1 MVRLRL
7 IRTGQD
13 EYRIEGL
20 DRGALEDVARI
31 LIRYVKDITKGGY
44 GAFRFARFLD
54 LIAAKNLERM
64 RIKKE
69 EPEVSPEQRYLNEI
83 KRKIRTCIKD
93 LKEDCSLTRYHAVD
107 TLGKIGPDAKAA
119 VPAII
124 KALKDDNALV
134 RGGATEA
141 LAEIAPYNR
150 DVVLAL
156 IEALKDK
163 EPQVRGAA
171 AKALSRIGPPAK
183 DAVPALVKSLGDK
196 HVRGRAA
203 LALWK
208 IGYRNPVPALI
219 MALEDDYATVRGE
232 AAEILGNIA
241 EVDDE
246 AASLALTRALVDK
259 DRWVRE
265 KAAEALEKINKTKSL
280 QLE

>member
-1 MVRLRL
+1 MGKMKLV
-7 IRTGQD
+7 RTGEN

-20 DRGALEDVARI
+20 DRGTLEDVAKI
-31 LIRYVKDITKGGY
+31 LIQVVKDARKKGY
-44 GAFRFARFLD
+44 GGFRFDPFLE
-54 LIAAKNLERM
+54 LIATSKIERM

-69 EPEVSPEQRYLNEI
+69 KPEVSPEQRYLNEI

-93 LKEDCSLTRYHAVD
+93 LKEDYSLARYHAVD

-124 KALKDDNALV
+124 RALKDDHALV
-134 RGGATEA
+134 RSGATEA
-141 LAEIAPYNR
+141 LAEIDPGNR

-156 IEALKDK
+156 IEALEDK

-171 AKALSRIGPPAK
+171 AEALSMIGPPAK
-183 DAVPALVKSLGDK
+183 NAVPALVKSLGDK

-219 MALEDDYATVRGE
+219 MALEDEFASVRGE

-259 DRWVRE
+259 QPWVRE
-265 KAAEALEKINKTKSL
+265 KATEALKKIDKTKSL
-280 QLE
+280 KLE